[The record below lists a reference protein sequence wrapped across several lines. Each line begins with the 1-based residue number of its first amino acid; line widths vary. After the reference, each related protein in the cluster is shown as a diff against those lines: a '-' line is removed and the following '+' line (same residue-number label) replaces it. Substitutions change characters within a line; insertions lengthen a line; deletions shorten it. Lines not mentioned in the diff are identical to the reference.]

1 MSTIRLRATQLIG
14 THATSIAR
22 ACLLVGLASLPG
34 SALAQS
40 QTGGGVPTVLEITQS
55 AQSGGGGRASG
66 GVWVL
71 DATIGQV
78 VAGNMSGG
86 VFEVKS
92 GYLAPDGPMCVR
104 SDLNCDG
111 TVDGA
116 DLGLLLLNWGDC
128 GTSLARCTEIGRA
141 HV

>member
-1 MSTIRLRATQLIG
+1 MLFRS
-14 THATSIAR
+14 
-22 ACLLVGLASLPG
+22 
-34 SALAQS
+34 
-40 QTGGGVPTVLEITQS
+40 
-55 AQSGGGGRASG
+55 
-66 GVWVL
+66 L

-128 GTSLARCTEIGRA
+128 GTSLARCTGDINADATVDGA
-141 HV
+141 DLGLLLLNWG